1 MTELFG
7 IPVGTLLVILGAI
20 LGVVAGALAVLALRS
35 PVLVRLGVR
44 NVGRR
49 RARSALIVVGLML
62 GTAIIAAALATGDT
76 MNHTIRSTATEVLG
90 PTDEV
95 VSARGA
101 AEDIPGE
108 LGAATGTGYFAQ
120 SVAMRID
127 RAVAGTGLVDGVTG
141 AIIEQVAVQAPQ
153 SRQSEP
159 SVVVFA
165 PDPRRMSGFAPI
177 RTADG
182 RAVSLGDLRPGE
194 IFLNARAGEELDVTA
209 GQRVNVYAGPEPAAF
224 LVRDV
229 VRFDGTGTAD
239 SAALLP
245 LSEAQR
251 LFGRTGQ
258 IKHVLVSNRGGTTSG
273 AALSTRVTA
282 MLTPV
287 VAPLGLEVATVKQDA
302 IDAAD
307 EAGTAFM
314 AFFTTFGTFSIAAGI
329 LLIFLIF
336 VMLAA
341 ERRAELGIARAVGTR
356 RGHLVE
362 MFVFEGAAYDLIA
375 ALVGAVLGAGV
386 AYGMVILMA
395 RAFGAEDRDAG
406 LQIEYSVTSRSLLIA
421 FALGVLLTL
430 AVVAFSAWRVSRM
443 TIAAAIRNLPEPAT
457 RHRRRRLVASLAV
470 LLLGVV
476 LAVTGAAGGQ
486 ATPLMLGVSL
496 VIVASVPL
504 MRVAGVGERA
514 AYTGGGL
521 ALVVSLMLPWSVWE
535 GIFGPLAMDFST
547 WIAAGLMIV
556 IGAVWT
562 IVYNADVLLPAAT
575 RILGRVGRL
584 APILKISMANPLAAR
599 FRTGTTLAMF
609 TLVVFTLVTGTITSG
624 SFTSAFNNED
634 AFGGG
639 FDVRAS
645 TGSAAP
651 ITDMSSAIR
660 SAPGLR
666 ASDVTAVGSQ
676 SVLAVDAVQLGTSR
690 VPETYVARG
699 LDPSFLD
706 HTTFGLGAIA
716 RGYSSSRQVWDAVRD
731 RPGLA
736 VVDSFIVPRRDN
748 FGFAVGLPDFRL
760 TGFVYDDRVF
770 DPIPVDITDPQTGRT
785 RRVTVIGV
793 LEDTAPV
800 EMIGLST
807 SERTLTDAFPGRAV
821 PTIHYFGLAPGVDP
835 DRTAHDLESAFLANG
850 LEAQSIRE
858 VVRDA
863 VAANRTFNRL
873 IQGFMGLGLIVGVAA
888 LGVISARSVVER
900 RQQIGMLR
908 AIGFRRSMVRSAFL
922 LESSLVA
929 LTAIVVGTG
938 LGVLLA
944 KNIIDDSRSQP
955 SWENLEM
962 VVPWRNLTVIFLTVY
977 AVALVATLAPA
988 RRAARVEPAEALR
1001 YQ

>member
-7 IPVGTLLVILGAI
+7 IPVGTLLAILGAT
-20 LGVVAGALAVLALRS
+20 LVVVAGALAVLALRS

-108 LGAATGTGYFAQ
+108 LGAATGTGYFSQ
-120 SVAMRID
+120 SVATRID
-127 RAVAGTGLVDGVTG
+127 RATAGTGLVDGVTG

-159 SVVVFA
+159 SVIVFA
-165 PDPRRMSGFAPI
+165 PDPRRMEGFAPI
-177 RTADG
+177 RAADG
-182 RAVSLGDLRPGE
+182 RAATLGDLRPGE
-194 IFLNARAGEELDVTA
+194 IFLNARAGEELNVTP
-209 GQRVNVYAGPEPAAF
+209 GQRVNIYAGPEPASF
-224 LVRDV
+224 LVRDLV
-229 VRFDGTGTAD
+229 SFDGTGTAD

-245 LSEAQR
+245 LSAAQR
-251 LFGRTGQ
+251 LFGRAGQ

-273 AALSTRVTA
+273 AVLSTRITA

-287 VAPLGLEVATVKQDA
+287 VAPFGLEVATVKQDA

-443 TIAAAIRNLPEPAT
+443 TIATAIRNLPEPGT
-457 RHRRRRLVASLAV
+457 RHRRRRLVAALAV

-476 LAVTGAAGGQ
+476 LAVAGATGGQ

-535 GIFGPLAMDFST
+535 GVFGPLAMDFST

-639 FDVRAS
+639 FDVRGS
-645 TGSAAP
+645 TGSEAP
-651 ITDMSSAIR
+651 IADMSAAIR
-660 SAPGLR
+660 TAPGLR
-666 ASDVTAVGSQ
+666 PSDFTAVGSQ

-690 VPETYVARG
+690 GPETYVARG

-716 RGYSSSRQVWDAVRD
+716 RGYSSARQVWDAVRD
-731 RPGLA
+731 HPGLA

-770 DPIPVDITDPQTGRT
+770 DPILVDITDPQTGRS
-785 RRVTVIGV
+785 RKVTVIGV
-793 LEDTAPV
+793 LADTAPI

-807 SERTLTDAFPGRAV
+807 SEGTLTDAFPGRAV

-835 DRTAHDLESAFLANG
+835 DRTAHELESAFLANG
-850 LEAQSIRE
+850 LEAQSIRQ
-858 VVRDA
+858 VVHDA

-908 AIGFRRSMVRSAFL
+908 AIGFRRSMVRDAFL

-929 LTAIVVGTG
+929 ITAIVVGTG

-988 RRAARVEPAEALR
+988 RRAARIEPAEALR

>member
-1 MTELFG
+1 MSELFG
-7 IPVGTLLVILGAI
+7 IPVGALLAVLGAI
-20 LGVVAGALAVLALRS
+20 LVVVVGVLAVLAVRS

-95 VSARGA
+95 ISARGA
-101 AEDIPGE
+101 VEDIPGE
-108 LGAATGTGYFAQ
+108 LGAATGTGYFPQ
-120 SVAMRID
+120 VVAARVE
-127 RAVAGTGLVDGVTG
+127 RAAAGSGLVDGVTG
-141 AIIEQVAVQAPQ
+141 AIIEQVAVQAPH

-165 PDPRRMSGFAPI
+165 PDPGHMEGFAPMRAGGG
-177 RTADG
+177 RT
-182 RAVSLGDLRPGE
+182 VTLGDLSPGE
-194 IFLNARAGEELDVTA
+194 IYLNRRAGEELAVTA
-209 GQRVNVYAGPEPAAF
+209 GQAVELYAGGRPASY

-229 VRFDGTGTAD
+229 VSFDGTGTAD

-245 LSEAQR
+245 LPEAQR
-251 LFGRTGQ
+251 LFGRAEQ

-273 AALSTRVTA
+273 AELSARVTA
-282 MLTPV
+282 LLAPV
-287 VAPLGLEVATVKQDA
+287 VAPFDLEVTKAKQDA

-362 MFVFEGAAYDLIA
+362 MFVFEGAAYDLMA

-386 AYGMVILMA
+386 AYGMVIVMA
-395 RAFGAEDRDAG
+395 RAFGADDRDAG

-443 TIAAAIRNLPEPAT
+443 TIATAIRNLPEPGI
-457 RHRRRRLVASLAV
+457 RHRRGRLIASFAV
-470 LLLGVV
+470 LAFGLV
-476 LAVTGAAGGQ
+476 LAVAGAAGGQ

-496 VIVASVPL
+496 VIVALVPL
-504 MRVAGVGERA
+504 MRLAGVGERL

-521 ALVVSLMLPWSVWE
+521 ALVVLLMLPWSVWE
-535 GIFGPLAMDFST
+535 GVFGPLSMDFST

-556 IGAVWT
+556 VGAVWT

-575 RILGRVGRL
+575 RVLGRIGRL

-609 TLVVFTLVTGTITSG
+609 TLVVFTLVTGTISSG

-639 FDVRAS
+639 FDVRGA
-645 TGSAAP
+645 TGAAAP
-651 ITDMSSAIR
+651 IVDMSAAIQT
-660 SAPGLR
+660 APGLD
-666 ASDVTAVGSQ
+666 ASQFTAVGSQ
-676 SVLAVDAVQLGTSR
+676 SVLAVDAVQGGTSR
-690 VPETYVARG
+690 GPETYAARG
-699 LDPSFLD
+699 LDAPFLD

-716 RGYSSSRQVWDAVRD
+716 RGYTSARQVWDAVRD

-736 VVDSFIVPRRDN
+736 VVDSFVVPRRDN

-760 TGFVYDDRVF
+760 SGFLYDDGVF
-770 DPIPVDITDPQTGRT
+770 DPVPVDVTDPQTGRS
-785 RRVTVIGV
+785 RRITVIGV
-793 LEDTAPV
+793 LAETAPV

-807 SERTLTDAFPGRAV
+807 SERTLAEAFPGRAV

-835 DRTAHDLESAFLANG
+835 DRAANTLESAFLANG
-850 LEAQSIRE
+850 LEAESIRQ
-858 VVRDA
+858 VVHDA

-908 AIGFRRSMVRSAFL
+908 AIGFRRSMVRAAFL
-922 LESSLVA
+922 LESSFVA
-929 LTAIVVGTG
+929 ITAIVVGTG
-938 LGVLLA
+938 LGILLA
-944 KNIIDDSRSQP
+944 KNIIDDSRSQA

-962 VVPWRNLTVIFLTVY
+962 VVPWRTLAVIFLAVY

-988 RRAARVEPAEALR
+988 RRASRIEPAEALR